1 MRESWPSDP
10 KDRNKAR
17 RSFLTTSIQ
26 QCAEC
31 HKREN
36 IKIRNKE
43 IKLSL
48 FTDYM
53 VAYVTHSEESTKI
66 SWN

>member
-10 KDRNKAR
+10 KDRKKAEGP
-17 RSFLTTSIQ
+17 FWLLSIQ

-31 HKREN
+31 YKRE
-36 IKIRNKE
+36 IIVIRNKE

-48 FTDYM
+48 FTDDM
-53 VAYVTHSEESTKI
+53 IAYVTHSEESTKI